1 MTIAGTID
9 NVDLLPI
16 LAPFQN
22 PRAAVVVSEPT
33 EIPTAGELPVLALG
47 RIRLREVERQD
58 AAALTELFARP
69 EVSAFLSPPPASPE
83 AFAEW
88 IDLSRSRRLEHR
100 AACYSV
106 QDEASRVAGLYMCYR
121 ASPDEPEAE
130 LGFALA
136 PHLWGTGVF
145 APAAHLFIDSLFD
158 RWTLTRLIGRTQAR
172 NHRGLGAMRKLG
184 ATITEQHVRDGE
196 AEFIWA
202 IPRDCWA
209 TQRSRRQS

>member
-1 MTIAGTID
+1 
-9 NVDLLPI
+9 
-16 LAPFQN
+16 
-22 PRAAVVVSEPT
+22 VSELT
-33 EIPTAGELPVLALG
+33 ETPIDGELPVLTLG
-47 RIRLREVERQD
+47 RIRLREVAPQD
-58 AAALTELFARP
+58 AASLTELFAKP
-69 EVSAFLSPPPASPE
+69 EVSAYLSPPPATPE

-88 IDLSRSRRLEHR
+88 IELSRSRRMENR
-100 AACYSV
+100 AVCYSV
-106 QDEASRVAGLYMCYR
+106 LDAMDRVAGLYMCYR

-145 APAAHLFIDSLFD
+145 APAAHLFIDSLFA
-158 RWTLTRLIGRTQAR
+158 RWPLTRLIGRTQAR

-202 IPRDCWA
+202 IPRDSWNII
-209 TQRSRRQS
+209 QRPRRR